1 MLGTTTWSALFD
13 MSTEGWF
20 RKKVT
25 FPDTAPGQSSA
36 TVPVGL
42 AVKCVKCSTILFN
55 RDFDKNLR
63 VCTKCGHHSRL
74 TVDQRIEFTVDEGTF
89 KEFGED
95 LRSLDPLQFPDY
107 ADKLAKSIQK
117 LGTGESFRIGFATI
131 EGNSCLIGVS
141 EFAFRGG
148 TLGAVAGEK
157 IILAME
163 AGAKL
168 GLPVVLF
175 TASGGA
181 RMEEGLLALMQMAK
195 TSAAAALLSKAK
207 QPLIIVLA
215 DPTTGGV
222 LASYAS
228 LGDILIS
235 EPGAY
240 IAFAGSRVAKQA
252 QTQKLPDDYQT
263 AEYRLAHGQLD
274 MVVHRREL
282 PMVLGR
288 LLSML
293 SRPTI
298 NAGLLSGRNG
308 NGNGN
313 GTNEE
318 SVASNSLSKELQH
331 SEPHVEEIL

>member
-1 MLGTTTWSALFD
+1 MA
-13 MSTEGWF
+13 TEGWF

-25 FPDTAPGQSSA
+25 FPDSTGQSSA

-42 AVKCVKCSTILFN
+42 AVKCVKCSTILFS

-74 TVDQRIEFTVDEGTF
+74 TTQQRIDFTVDVGSFE
-89 KEFGED
+89 EFATD
-95 LRSLDPLQFPDY
+95 LRSVDPLLFPDY
-107 ADKLAKSIQK
+107 ADKLEKSVTK
-117 LGTGESFRIGFATI
+117 FGSGEAFRVGFATI
-131 EGNSCLIGVS
+131 SQFRCVIGVS

-148 TLGAVAGEK
+148 TLGSVAGEK
-157 IILAME
+157 IVLAME
-163 AGAKL
+163 IGAKL
-168 GLPVVLF
+168 GLPVILF

-195 TSAAAALLSKAK
+195 TSAAAARLAKSKT
-207 QPLIIVLA
+207 PLIVILS

-240 IAFAGSRVAKQA
+240 IAFAGARVAKQA

-263 AEYRLAHGQLD
+263 AEYRLVHGQLD
-274 MVVHRREL
+274 LVVHRREM
-282 PMVLGR
+282 PQVLGR
-288 LLSML
+288 LLGFFSKTAERTDSSSMIQ
-293 SRPTI
+293 SNHTV
-298 NAGLLSGRNG
+298 SNG
-308 NGNGN
+308 NGANSIRQDASSLAEISS
-313 GTNEE
+313 EE
-318 SVASNSLSKELQH
+318 LH
-331 SEPHVEEIL
+331 

>member
-1 MLGTTTWSALFD
+1 

-25 FPDTAPGQSSA
+25 FPDPSEGKSSA
-36 TVPVGL
+36 NVPVGL

-55 RDFDKNLR
+55 RDFEKNFR

-74 TVDQRIEFTVDEGTF
+74 TAQQRIDYTVDEGSF
-89 KEFGED
+89 EEFAAGLES
-95 LRSLDPLQFPDY
+95 RDPLDFPDY
-107 ADKLAKSIQK
+107 ASKIQQSVK
-117 LGTGESFRIGFATI
+117 KIGSGESFRVGYAAI
-131 EGNSCLIGVS
+131 NSARCVLGVS
-141 EFAFRGG
+141 EFGFRGG
-148 TLGAVAGEK
+148 TLGSVAGEK
-157 IILAME
+157 IALAME
-163 AGAKL
+163 AGAAHR
-168 GLPVVLF
+168 LPVILF

-195 TSAAAALLSKAK
+195 TSAAAAQLAKAGV
-207 QPLIIVLA
+207 PLIIILA

-240 IAFAGSRVAKQA
+240 IAFAGARVAKQA

-274 MVVHRREL
+274 MIVNRRE
-282 PMVLGR
+282 MRTILGR
-288 LLSML
+288 LLSL
-293 SRPTI
+293 LQTEHQEPIQTNGGSNYSNGAAHVTFP
-298 NAGLLSGRNG
+298 AQPAAPQPADEEGL
-308 NGNGN
+308 
-313 GTNEE
+313 
-318 SVASNSLSKELQH
+318 
-331 SEPHVEEIL
+331 

>member
-1 MLGTTTWSALFD
+1 

-25 FPDTAPGQSSA
+25 FPDKATGQSSA

-74 TVDQRIEFTVDEGTF
+74 TSAQRIEFTVDENSF
-89 KEFGED
+89 EEFATD
-95 LRSLDPLQFPDY
+95 LTSVDPLNFPEY
-107 ADKLAKSIQK
+107 AEKLSASIKK
-117 LGTGESFRIGFATI
+117 LGSGEAFRVGFARIG
-131 EGNSCLIGVS
+131 GNRCILGVS

-148 TLGAVAGEK
+148 TLGSVVGEK
-157 IILAME
+157 IVLAME
-163 AGAKL
+163 AGARL

-181 RMEEGLLALMQMAK
+181 RMEEGLIALMQMAK
-195 TSAAAALLSKAK
+195 TSAAAALLAKAK
-207 QPLIIVLA
+207 MPLIIVLA

-240 IAFAGSRVAKQA
+240 IAFAGARVAKQA

-274 MVVHRREL
+274 LIVQRREM
-282 PMVLGR
+282 PTVLGK
-288 LLSML
+288 LLSLLCPKTDEIL
-293 SRPTI
+293 ST
-298 NAGLLSGRNG
+298 NAENG
-308 NGNGN
+308 NHVNGSSGSGGPDVN
-313 GTNEE
+313 DSQQLAQVVVEE
-318 SVASNSLSKELQH
+318 SL
-331 SEPHVEEIL
+331 

>member
-1 MLGTTTWSALFD
+1 

-25 FPDTAPGQSSA
+25 FPDKATGQSSA

-74 TVDQRIEFTVDEGTF
+74 TSQQRIDFTVDEGSF
-89 KEFGED
+89 EEIASNLK
-95 LRSLDPLQFPDY
+95 SANPLKFPDY
-107 ADKLAKSIQK
+107 DEKLEQSVKKI
-117 LGTGESFRIGFATI
+117 GTGESFRAGYASITG
-131 EGNSCLIGVS
+131 SRCVLGVS

-148 TLGAVAGEK
+148 TLGSVAGEK
-157 IILAME
+157 IVLAME
-163 AGAKL
+163 AGARE
-168 GLPVVLF
+168 GLPVILF

-181 RMEEGLLALMQMAK
+181 RMEEGLIALMQMAK
-195 TSAAAALLSKAK
+195 TSAAAALLAKAK
-207 QPLIIVLA
+207 QPLIVILA

-240 IAFAGSRVAKQA
+240 IAFAGARVAKQA

-263 AEYRLAHGQLD
+263 AEYRLAHGQID
-274 MVVHRREL
+274 MVVQRRD
-282 PMVLGR
+282 MSTVLGR

-293 SRPTI
+293 SKPSASRVST
-298 NAGLLSGRNG
+298 NG
-308 NGNGN
+308 NGNGHHSSN
-313 GTNEE
+313 GET
-318 SVASNSLSKELQH
+318 SSSNSHDQT
-331 SEPHVEEIL
+331 EIEHNTEGSD